1 MTGGADLLEAG
12 DLDGEDGGWLSGR
25 RRLAAAA
32 LAVALVGGVV
42 AWQSRPHQPPE
53 VQVSMV
59 TASSSVLLG
68 QGTGAVLR
76 QELRVAVS
84 GGRPGP
90 GAPQVDV
97 LGVTGPGVLD
107 RSSLASDPRVAR
119 SAPVLADGGRSLVDV
134 RLLVDCGHLPLPVT
148 AGAFDVRL
156 QVLDRGRRTT
166 RQVALRRAG
175 TLTGSLE
182 RECQPYEAER
192 RLLVTAV
199 TGTVDPHRPSAR
211 LELTVVNSGRTGAR
225 LRVAQS
231 DPEVTVSPASVA
243 LEPGGQARIPVD
255 VALRQCPTWPPRAPG
270 STGRTPV
277 PLAAVFDHVPAPA
290 PGGPAEERSYAGLT
304 PAAGQQLVDLLGRA
318 CAGVTSPLALTL
330 PSAGNVR
337 YDARTRLLTATVAI
351 YFPPG
356 WVGTAVVRPAREPGD
371 PVARWTATGP
381 QAPDRSGLLR
391 VPGRRWFVPVGTS
404 CGEGEPLLPLDV
416 RLRQESGAEHR
427 TARFRLYAETYLLPS
442 QRVEA
447 CRG

>member
-25 RRLAAAA
+25 RRLAAAV

-192 RLLVTAV
+192 RLQVTAV

-211 LELTVVNSGRTGAR
+211 LELQVTNRGPTGAR
-225 LRVAQS
+225 VTVTPGPDVA
-231 DPEVTVSPASVA
+231 VSPASVRVPA
-243 LEPGGQARIPVD
+243 GGLATFSVHLSLGR
-255 VALRQCPTWPPRAPG
+255 CPTWPPRAPS
-270 STGRTPV
+270 STARTPV
-277 PLAAVFDHVPAPA
+277 PLAAVFDHVPAAVTA
-290 PGGPAEERSYAGLT
+290 PGDPGPYAGLT

-381 QAPDRSGLLR
+381 QAPDRSGLLQ

-416 RLRQESGAEHR
+416 RVRQESGAEHR

>member
-134 RLLVDCGHLPLPVT
+134 RL
-148 AGAFDVRL
+148 AG
-156 QVLDRGRRTT
+156 
-166 RQVALRRAG
+166 
-175 TLTGSLE
+175 
-182 RECQPYEAER
+182 
-192 RLLVTAV
+192 
-199 TGTVDPHRPSAR
+199 
-211 LELTVVNSGRTGAR
+211 R
-225 LRVAQS
+225 LR
-231 DPEVTVSPASVA
+231 SPAVA
-243 LEPGGQARIPVD
+243 GD
-255 VALRQCPTWPPRAPG
+255 
-270 STGRTPV
+270 GRGV
-277 PLAAVFDHVPAPA
+277 
-290 PGGPAEERSYAGLT
+290 RR
-304 PAAGQQLVDLLGRA
+304 PAAGPGP
-318 CAGVTSPLALTL
+318 GP
-330 PSAGNVR
+330 PH
-337 YDARTRLLTATVAI
+337 AR
-351 YFPPG
+351 
-356 WVGTAVVRPAREPGD
+356 
-371 PVARWTATGP
+371 
-381 QAPDRSGLLR
+381 DRSR
-391 VPGRRWFVPVGTS
+391 
-404 CGEGEPLLPLDV
+404 
-416 RLRQESGAEHR
+416 SGGP
-427 TARFRLYAETYLLPS
+427 TP
-442 QRVEA
+442 
-447 CRG
+447 

>member
-25 RRLAAAA
+25 RRLVAAA

-90 GAPQVDV
+90 EAPLVDV
-97 LGVTGPGVLD
+97 LGVTGPGVLQ
-107 RSSLASDPRVAR
+107 RSTLASDPRVALP
-119 SAPVLADGGRSLVDV
+119 APVLADGGRSLVDV
-134 RLLVDCGHLPLPVT
+134 RLLVDCGHVPLPVT

-156 QVLDRGRRTT
+156 RVREGGRSAT
-166 RQVALRRAG
+166 RQVTLRRAG
-175 TLTGSLE
+175 TLAGSLE
-182 RECQPYEAER
+182 HECQPYEAQR

-199 TGTVDPHRPSAR
+199 TGTVDPHRPRVR
-211 LELTVVNSGRTGAR
+211 LELRVTNRGPTDARVTVRPPGAD
-225 LRVAQS
+225 VA
-231 DPEVTVSPASVA
+231 VSPASVPVPA
-243 LEPGGQARIPVD
+243 GGLAEFSVDLSLAR
-255 VALRQCPTWPPRAPG
+255 CPTWPPQAPG

-277 PLAAVFDHVPAPA
+277 PLAAEFAHVPTVTPA
-290 PGGPAEERSYAGLT
+290 PGDPGSYAGLT

-381 QAPDRSGLLR
+381 QAPDRSGLLQ

-416 RLRQESGAEHR
+416 RVRQASGAEHR

>member
-148 AGAFDVRL
+148 AQLVNNQTNTCLEATYQAADVKKN
-156 QVLDRGRRTT
+156 DAGRFK
-166 RQVALRRAG
+166 
-175 TLTGSLE
+175 
-182 RECQPYEAER
+182 
-192 RLLVTAV
+192 
-199 TGTVDPHRPSAR
+199 
-211 LELTVVNSGRTGAR
+211 
-225 LRVAQS
+225 
-231 DPEVTVSPASVA
+231 
-243 LEPGGQARIPVD
+243 
-255 VALRQCPTWPPRAPG
+255 
-270 STGRTPV
+270 
-277 PLAAVFDHVPAPA
+277 AAVK
-290 PGGPAEERSYAGLT
+290 
-304 PAAGQQLVDLLGRA
+304 
-318 CAGVTSPLALTL
+318 
-330 PSAGNVR
+330 
-337 YDARTRLLTATVAI
+337 
-351 YFPPG
+351 
-356 WVGTAVVRPAREPGD
+356 
-371 PVARWTATGP
+371 
-381 QAPDRSGLLR
+381 
-391 VPGRRWFVPVGTS
+391 
-404 CGEGEPLLPLDV
+404 
-416 RLRQESGAEHR
+416 
-427 TARFRLYAETYLLPS
+427 
-442 QRVEA
+442 
-447 CRG
+447 